1 MAGAL
6 DRLKALMRENLDA
19 KLARSKSPDRLL
31 EQYME
36 RATAVRGELR
46 EELVNARAELLL
58 VQQRQNASEEQARK
72 WGTRALD
79 ALRRGDEQETRAALR
94 RQRSFE
100 VSLED
105 WAEAITAHEQ
115 TVKSLEQA
123 SRTLAELLEDA
134 ELRMTSLVSRQ
145 KAARAALRVQSVLQ
159 AVGDSQS
166 TDSERM
172 VESVEEQEARA
183 AAMAEVAARTV
194 TERIAQFER
203 GAADAEI
210 ELRLERMKREL
221 RERGQTERE

>member
-31 EQYME
+31 EQYLE

-58 VQQRQNASEEQARK
+58 VQQRQNASEEMARR
-72 WGTRALD
+72 WGARALD
-79 ALRRGDEQETRAALR
+79 AVRRDDEQEARAALR

-100 VSLED
+100 VALED

-123 SRTLAELLEDA
+123 SRTLADLLEDA
-134 ELRMTSLVSRQ
+134 ELRMTSLISRQ

-221 RERGQTERE
+221 RQRGQTDSE

>member
-1 MAGAL
+1 MPGAL

-100 VSLED
+100 VALED
-105 WAEAITAHEQ
+105 WGEAITAHEQ

-123 SRTLAELLEDA
+123 SRTLADLLEDA

-166 TDSERM
+166 TDSAVM
-172 VESVEEQEARA
+172 QGSVEEQEARA

-194 TERIAQFER
+194 KERIAQFER

-210 ELRLERMKREL
+210 ELRLEQMKRRL
-221 RERGQTERE
+221 REPGQTERE

>member
-1 MAGAL
+1 MSGAL

-19 KLARSKSPDRLL
+19 KLARAKSPDRLL
-31 EQYME
+31 EQYVE
-36 RATAVRGELR
+36 RAMAVRGELR

-58 VQQRQNASEEQARK
+58 VQQRQNAFEEQARK
-72 WGTRALD
+72 WGARALD
-79 ALRRGDEQETRAALR
+79 AVRREDEQEARSALR

-100 VSLED
+100 VALED
-105 WAEAITAHEQ
+105 WADAISAHEQ

-123 SRTLAELLEDA
+123 SRSLAELLEDA

-145 KAARAALRVQSVLQ
+145 KAARAALRVQTVLQ

-194 TERIAQFER
+194 KDRIAQFER

-210 ELRLERMKREL
+210 ELRLEQMKRRL
-221 RERGQTERE
+221 REPGQTERE